1 MKDQRSEKMK
11 RSGLWRRSVAFAL
24 ILLMVFLAAA
34 ISAPAVEAEDPYY
47 TYGSATVCS
56 DFDPR
61 LYAGGEALSF
71 NLTIGVNW
79 GDATPRDVLTGMIVI
94 FICPDY
100 GEFHLNVDFDPST
113 FTLEI
118 GQTQTVVVTV
128 SAKEECEDNNFIM
141 EIWAVD
147 LDYNAIASFSAIPEN
162 RCRIDPWVLSSEE
175 GCFIATA
182 AYGTPLVEEV
192 EVLRQFRDE
201 VLLQNSLGS
210 RFVNF
215 YYEVSPPLADF
226 LSEHQPLRTLV
237 RELLVDPV
245 VWVVDAVGILWRD

>member
-1 MKDQRSEKMK
+1 MN
-11 RSGLWRRSVAFAL
+11 RSGLWRRGVAFAL

-56 DFDPR
+56 DFTPR

-79 GDATPRDVLTGMIVI
+79 GDAVPRDVLTGMNVT

-100 GEFHLNVDFDPST
+100 GADHINVDFNPST
-113 FTLEI
+113 FLLEI

-128 SAKEECEDNNFIM
+128 SAKEECEDNNFIE

-147 LDYNAIASFSAIPEN
+147 LDYNAITSFSAIPEN
-162 RCRIDPWVLSSEE
+162 RCRINPWVLNE

-182 AYGTPLVEEV
+182 AYGTPLAEEV

-210 RFVNF
+210 QLVNF
-215 YYEVSPPLADF
+215 YYEVSPPLADVI
-226 LSEHQPLRTLV
+226 SEHQPLRTLV
-237 RELLVDPV
+237 RELLVEPV
-245 VWVVDAVGILWRD
+245 VWVVDAIGLLWRD